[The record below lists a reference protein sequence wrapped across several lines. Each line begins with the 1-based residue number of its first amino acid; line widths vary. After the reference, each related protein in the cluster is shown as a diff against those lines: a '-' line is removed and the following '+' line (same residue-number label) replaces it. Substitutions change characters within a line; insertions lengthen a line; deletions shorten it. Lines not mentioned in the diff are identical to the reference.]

1 MLAATLA
8 VVLSPLAEPPV
19 ANRVGLAPEE
29 NFAPLNTDHSFGAP
43 VDDVNIFTGL
53 RQIDSWT
60 AGGSAIVHRN
70 FVRLT
75 SERQGQKGW
84 LMNRPVFRLPEW
96 SLMMELRA
104 SGSNPYLFGDG
115 LAIWLTDRSEVIEG
129 PVFGRE
135 DYWRGL
141 GIFFDTFQNID
152 HQHHHKHPYIYAMVN
167 DGKMHYVPDAE
178 MPQDAAQQ
186 ALPGAKANSGCSF
199 DFRYHEERE
208 DVSVLNHTRV
218 HVTYRDKTLKL
229 RLQQTSPQLHDQ
241 WTDCFEVKDVV
252 LPAEGYFAITSATG
266 DLVDN
271 HDIVQFSVRSLE
283 GVDDPNG
290 DYDRWEH
297 SVRLA
302 HEAKSSDYELRP
314 QEVMQRDY
322 ARVVRAQASALRSL
336 TADVEQLKQQLEF
349 RMAAMQVATEVT
361 RENMDDKSDEV
372 ANIASA
378 FERTERA
385 ASALEEHSSRHLL
398 DITKKLEAVSGS
410 SGWRLP
416 FFFLFLLITAL
427 GGIGYNRY
435 RKIMK
440 SHLL

>member
-1 MLAATLA
+1 M
-8 VVLSPLAEPPV
+8 SDP
-19 ANRVGLAPEE
+19 
-29 NFAPLNTDHSFGAP
+29 H
-43 VDDVNIFTGL
+43 I
-53 RQIDSWT
+53 
-60 AGGSAIVHRN
+60 
-70 FVRLT
+70 
-75 SERQGQKGW
+75 
-84 LMNRPVFRLPEW
+84 
-96 SLMMELRA
+96 
-104 SGSNPYLFGDG
+104 
-115 LAIWLTDRSEVIEG
+115 
-129 PVFGRE
+129 
-135 DYWRGL
+135 
-141 GIFFDTFQNID
+141 
-152 HQHHHKHPYIYAMVN
+152 PYIS
-167 DGKMHYVPDAE
+167 PE
-178 MPQDAAQQ
+178 CF
-186 ALPGAKANSGCSF
+186 S
-199 DFRYHEERE
+199 R
-208 DVSVLNHTRV
+208 
-218 HVTYRDKTLKL
+218 
-229 RLQQTSPQLHDQ
+229 PQLHDQ

-398 DITKKLEAVSGS
+398 DITKKLEVKPRNHAQNLKTLKTWKHSFPFVNTCPLFPPTLPPILPPMLPPFLPPILPPPSPAHSSRPFFPPILPAHSSRPFITRHSSSRFDEQAVSGS